1 MAATIHPAPRV
12 MAEKSSRRD
21 YLSFS
26 AVSLFAAC
34 PLRFYF
40 RYIAGLSEDAL
51 TASLMFGAAFHAGV
65 EWHFRELLI
74 GRPGPD
80 IDALLAV
87 FWDTWH
93 ARAAT
98 TIRFTKGE
106 DINTVGQLADRM
118 FAAFQKSAFARP
130 NGTIIGIE
138 EELRGELIP
147 GLPDL
152 LARVDLLVDSGDAL
166 ELTDFKTS
174 RTRWDA
180 DDITDS
186 ASQLLLYHELAKNL
200 ADGRPLR
207 LRFAVLTKA
216 KSPELSLFP
225 VEADEHQIERTK
237 QVVYQVWRAIQSG
250 HFYPS
255 PSPIHCPTC
264 PYRAPCRAWTG

>member
-1 MAATIHPAPRV
+1 MAG
-12 MAEKSSRRD
+12 KSSCRD

-26 AVSLFAAC
+26 AVSLFATC
-34 PLRFYF
+34 PLRYYF
-40 RYIAGLSEDAL
+40 RYIAGLPEDTV

-74 GRPGPD
+74 GRPAPD

-93 ARAAT
+93 ARAAI

-130 NGTIIGIE
+130 NGTTIGIE

-152 LARVDLLVDSGDAL
+152 LARVDLLVDTGDAL

-174 RTRWDA
+174 RARWDA
-180 DDITDS
+180 DDISDS
-186 ASQLLLYHELAKNL
+186 ASQLLLYHELAKTL

-225 VEADEHQIERTK
+225 VAADEQQIERTK
-237 QVVYQVWRAIQSG
+237 HVVYQVWRAIQSG

-255 PSPIHCPTC
+255 PSPVQCPTC